1 MLPPLIFTRYILQE
15 GPSSAAAC
23 KNDVSEGLSTNCGK
37 KQRRPL
43 VMMKCEPLWQAMD
56 IFQCCCST
64 PRPTTDVV
72 LPSYK
77 N

>member
-15 GPSSAAAC
+15 GPSSAAC

-43 VMMKCEPLWQAMD
+43 VMMKCEPL
-56 IFQCCCST
+56 
-64 PRPTTDVV
+64 
-72 LPSYK
+72 
-77 N
+77 